1 MARALRRTSVRDK
14 MMTGGRRHTAR
25 RFRCGGGKVTAYSA
39 AGTMQRRAFCSSW
52 HTLTEPERHGKETRM
67 QIECTTTI
75 AAAEVVSILLSAY
88 LWPGREF
95 RIDGP
100 CPPGTPVHVTLNEIP
115 AHVLCTGAGHP

>member
-1 MARALRRTSVRDK
+1 
-14 MMTGGRRHTAR
+14 
-25 RFRCGGGKVTAYSA
+25 
-39 AGTMQRRAFCSSW
+39 
-52 HTLTEPERHGKETRM
+52 M

-100 CPPGTPVHVTLNEIP
+100 CPPGTPVHVTVNEIP
-115 AHVLCTGAGHP
+115 AHVLYQVQDIPDIRIAGARGE